1 MKLNYEINLDDYI
14 EFNLHHLKHSKT
26 VQKSLINQRI
36 AVSLIYLVI
45 PFLISFLFNQPLF
58 GYLLAFSLA
67 AILWFIYFPKYFYR
81 SSKNKMIRHLT
92 EKNDQ
97 SLFGEHS
104 LKVDE
109 HGIKEI
115 TQSSVHEIKWDDIVE
130 IKGTKNYFYIYF
142 TSMQAIVVP
151 LEAIKD
157 DMERLLQFYRK
168 YNIQV
173 LYC

>member
-26 VQKSLINQRI
+26 VQKSLTNNRI
-36 AVSLIYLVI
+36 VVSLIYLVI
-45 PFLISFLFNQPLF
+45 PFLISFLFKQPIS

-67 AILWFIYFPKYFYR
+67 AIVFFIYFPKLYYR
-81 SSKNKMIRHLT
+81 STKNKMIKLL
-92 EKNDQ
+92 NDKSDE

-109 HGIKEI
+109 NGIKEI

>member
-14 EFNLHHLKHSKT
+14 EFNLHHLKNSKT
-26 VQKSLINQRI
+26 VQKSLTNNRI

-45 PFLISFLFNQPLF
+45 PFLISFLFKQPIS

-67 AILWFIYFPKYFYR
+67 AIVFFIYFPKLYYR
-81 SSKNKMIRHLT
+81 STKNKMIKLL
-92 EKNDQ
+92 NDKRNE

-109 HGIKEI
+109 NGIKEI
-115 TQSSVHEIKWDDIVE
+115 TKSSVHEIKWDNIVE
-130 IKGTKNYFYIYF
+130 IKGTKNYFYIYVS
-142 TSMQAIVVP
+142 SMKAIIVP

-157 DMERLLQFYRK
+157 DMEKLLQFYRK

>member
-14 EFNLHHLKHSKT
+14 EFNLHELKNSKT
-26 VQKSLINQRI
+26 VQKSLTNNRI

-45 PFLISFLFNQPLF
+45 PFLISFLLKQPII
-58 GYLLAFSLA
+58 GYLLAFSLV
-67 AILWFIYFPKYFYR
+67 AIVIYVYFPNLYYR
-81 SSKNKMIRHLT
+81 SSKNKMMKLLNNKSN
-92 EKNDQ
+92 E

-109 HGIKEI
+109 NGIKEI
-115 TQSSVHEIKWDDIVE
+115 TESSVHEIKWDHIVE
-130 IKGTKNYFYIYF
+130 VKGTKKYFYIYV
-142 TSMQAIVVP
+142 TSMKAIIVP

-157 DMERLLQFYRK
+157 DMEKLLQFYRK
-168 YNIQV
+168 YNIEV